1 MSLSVQYPYHF
12 NISNESLIMN
22 PLKTLTVFLLIA
34 VSFLASCAPKPDI
47 EIEDPWL
54 RLMPEGVSSTA
65 GFMSIKNN
73 TGEPIVLEDVS
84 LDWANH
90 AMMHESKVV
99 DGMAKMEHLDEL
111 VIDNELVFQPG
122 AKHIMIM
129 GVKEPLVEGK
139 SYNIRLHFKDREPI
153 EVAFK
158 VRQAK

>member
-1 MSLSVQYPYHF
+1 
-12 NISNESLIMN
+12 
-22 PLKTLTVFLLIA
+22 
-34 VSFLASCAPKPDI
+34 
-47 EIEDPWL
+47 
-54 RLMPEGVSSTA
+54 MPEGVGSTA
-65 GFMSIKNN
+65 GFMTIKNN
-73 TGEPIVLEDVS
+73 TDAPIVLEDVS

-111 VIDNELVFQPG
+111 VIDDELVFQPG

-129 GVKEPLVEGK
+129 GVKEPLVEGQ

-158 VRQAK
+158 VRQAR

>member
-1 MSLSVQYPYHF
+1 MNYLLRISLVAAV
-12 NISNESLIMN
+12 SLI
-22 PLKTLTVFLLIA
+22 LLSA
-34 VSFLASCAPKPDI
+34 CTQPKSDI
-47 EIEDPWL
+47 EVVDPWL

-65 GFMSIKNN
+65 GFMTIKNN
-73 TGEPIVLEDVS
+73 TDSPIVLEDVS

-129 GVKEPLVEGK
+129 GVKEPLVEGQ
-139 SYNIRLHFKDREPI
+139 SYNIRLHFKDREPL

-158 VRQAK
+158 VRQAR

>member
-1 MSLSVQYPYHF
+1 
-12 NISNESLIMN
+12 MN
-22 PLKTLTVFLLIA
+22 YFLRFLLLSI
-34 VSFLASCAPKPDI
+34 VTLVLLAACSQPKSDI
-47 EIEDPWL
+47 EVVEPWL
-54 RLMPEGVSSTA
+54 RLMPEGVGSTA
-65 GFMSIKNN
+65 GFMTIKNN
-73 TGEPIVLEDVS
+73 TDAPIVLEDVS

-111 VIDNELVFQPG
+111 VIDDELVFQPG

-129 GVKEPLVEGK
+129 GVKEPLVEGQ

-158 VRQAK
+158 VRQAR